1 MADRSSRFD
10 NDRSPNGRTFNAR
23 EMAVINK
30 NQNPNRDVSRGVRM
44 AVEPVTNP
52 QQVREP
58 NYQLKKATTQDVP
71 STIRK
76 QEQSLMNCQL
86 ANDDVLEMWKS
97 IQGIVENMDNTDPM
111 FDKFLAL
118 GNYYQH
124 GNFCEF
130 QMGMYRSQETEQN
143 LLDFKRMSGD
153 GFVMDSFF
161 RDVRNK
167 IREQNPNLMMD
178 IDEFEDDDDDMI
190 VFDDFTDSE
199 DEDDSGNDQDNLAE
213 FLQIGGPLNL
223 KSDSTVVKTW
233 IDDCQNRH
241 IEDKNHRM
249 GLMAHNA
256 ANADNLEIII
266 REGGEELT
274 TLIRKLFAEHE
285 HAAYVRNASVL
296 LKHMSTKMDFD
307 DQMLRSA
314 FEAIGMWVPGNGRK
328 ETFRLTESRETVLN
342 LATVFTN
349 LVDRNAVDED
359 KLSGFANKLTQKQK
373 EAVSEFVQRVGDYDA
388 DEKYAEQL
396 SLLDNIMN

>member
-1 MADRSSRFD
+1 
-10 NDRSPNGRTFNAR
+10 
-23 EMAVINK
+23 MAVSH
-30 NQNPNRDVSRGVRM
+30 PVSL
-44 AVEPVTNP
+44 
-52 QQVREP
+52 QQSSQP
-58 NYQLKKATTQDVP
+58 NYQLKKETAQDVP

-76 QEQSLMNCQL
+76 QEQSLMNCALNLPDGNVL
-86 ANDDVLEMWKS
+86 AAWQYV
-97 IQGIVENMDNTDPM
+97 QGIVESMDNTDPM

-161 RDVRNK
+161 REVRNK
-167 IREQNPNLMMD
+167 IRASNPDLMMD
-178 IDEFEDDDDDMI
+178 VDDFQDDDEDMM

-233 IDDCQNRH
+233 IEDCQNRH

-256 ANADNLEIII
+256 ANADNLEVIIS
-266 REGGEELT
+266 EGGEDLT
-274 TLIRKLFAEHE
+274 TLIQKLFSEHE

-307 DQMLRSA
+307 DHMLRAA

-349 LVDRNAVDED
+349 LKERNAEIED
-359 KLSGFANKLTQKQK
+359 TLTDLASKLAPAQK
-373 EAVSEFVQRVGDYDA
+373 EAVQAFAQRVGEYDVE
-388 DEKYAEQL
+388 DKYGDQL
-396 SLLDNIMN
+396 SLLDTIFA